1 MSSSKEDNNK
11 EAHKACKEYNSLKYK
26 TMMMTGTNMD
36 TKIEN
41 EASEEKINSFLMKE
55 MDSRK
60 KQPWNKL
67 TKTDKIKKIKHYIE
81 TQLKEEHH
89 LTQSECKLA
98 QKYMTNL
105 IERKK
110 LTKNSELDY
119 DEESGFIGNIHI
131 ILFNNTMRKFTLNK
145 DFRTSAKKKPNP
157 RKTIKKVKTEE
168 AKTDEL
174 KTDEVKPDEV
184 EIKIENEV
192 KV

>member
-1 MSSSKEDNNK
+1 MSSIKEDNTK
-11 EAHKACKEYNSLKYK
+11 EVQKACKEYNSLKYK

-60 KQPWNKL
+60 KQPWNKH

-81 TQLKEEHH
+81 THLKEEYN
-89 LTQSECKLA
+89 LTHSECKQT

-119 DEESGFIGNIHI
+119 DEESGFIENLHI
-131 ILFNNTMRKFTLNK
+131 ILLNNDNVR
-145 DFRTSAKKKPNP
+145 AH
-157 RKTIKKVKTEE
+157 
-168 AKTDEL
+168 
-174 KTDEVKPDEV
+174 
-184 EIKIENEV
+184 
-192 KV
+192 